1 MLLKCHILLPN
12 LAKKDVLLDG
22 HNSCNYPP
30 HAAQL
35 TYNLGNYYADSSLVI
50 DPSTELANA
59 KYVKSP
65 KEPRGVTP
73 IDQVWTFS
81 VDEPVYQTIPEDLSP
96 SPTPQIGT
104 RRALIAELID
114 GPAGFKGNEATVL
127 LSTEGREAPFS
138 PAI

>member
-1 MLLKCHILLPN
+1 M
-12 LAKKDVLLDG
+12 
-22 HNSCNYPP
+22 
-30 HAAQL
+30 
-35 TYNLGNYYADSSLVI
+35 
-50 DPSTELANA
+50 
-59 KYVKSP
+59 KSP
-65 KEPRGVTP
+65 KEPRQGITP

-104 RRALIAELID
+104 RQALIAELID
-114 GPAGFKGNEATVL
+114 GPAGFKGNDATLL